1 MNNYS
6 DVINWM
12 YSQLPFYQRKG
23 SKAYKPN
30 LGRMIDFANYL
41 GNPQNKVKTIHVGG
55 TNGKGSTSHM
65 IASVLQDAN
74 YKVGLYTSPHIKSFR
89 ERIKING
96 NKIGKKYIVEFIKSN
111 LKYINNNKLS
121 FFEISVGIA
130 FNFFHLSKVDIAII
144 EVGMGG
150 RLDAT
155 NVIEKP
161 LMSIITNISLEH
173 TKFLGKNREKIA
185 IEKAGIVKK
194 NSILVVGQFD
204 DEISEVFKFIS
215 EDKKTKLLVLDRSVK
230 QIFKSDLI
238 GNYQIQNLRL
248 SYLALKNITCFKI
261 SKENMKKGFENVRR
275 NTGLRLRWEEQS
287 QKPKVIFDIS
297 HNKAGFEF
305 AVKQLSDYKFKRLRM
320 VLGFVKDKNI
330 EEIVDCLPND
340 AEYYLCKPNVERGFD
355 LKKLKN
361 IFDKFKLSNTTFK
374 DVKLAYDFAKKNSNY
389 DDLIYVGGST
399 FIFEKLI

>member
-1 MNNYS
+1 M
-6 DVINWM
+6 NWM
-12 YSQLPFYQRKG
+12 YSQLPFYQRQG

-30 LGRMIDFANYL
+30 LGRMFDFTNYL
-41 GNPQNKVKTIHVGG
+41 GDPQNKIKIIHVGG

-89 ERIKING
+89 ERIKVNG
-96 NKIGKKYIVEFIKSN
+96 NKIGKKNIVEFIKSN
-111 LKYINNNKLS
+111 FQYINKNKLS

-130 FNFFHLSKVDIAII
+130 FYFFNLSKVDIAII

-173 TKFLGKNREKIA
+173 TKFLGKTRKKIA

-204 DEISEVFKFIS
+204 DEISGVFKSIA
-215 EDKKTKLLVLDRSVK
+215 EDKKTKLLILDRSVK

-238 GNYQIQNLRL
+238 GNYQTQNIGL
-248 SYLALKNITCFKI
+248 SYLALKNIIGFKI
-261 SKENMKKGFENVRR
+261 SQENLKKGFENVRK

-287 QKPKVIFDIS
+287 HKPKVIFDIS
-297 HNKAGFEF
+297 HNKAGFELVVNQF
-305 AVKQLSDYKFKRLRM
+305 RDYKFKKLRM

-330 EEIVDCLPND
+330 EEIVNCLPSYAD
-340 AEYYLCKPNVERGFD
+340 YYLCKPNVERGFN
-355 LKKLKN
+355 LNKLKN
-361 IFDKFKLSNTTFK
+361 IFDKYKLSNKTFK
-374 DVKLAYDFAKKNSNY
+374 DVELAYNSAKKNSNN

>member
-1 MNNYS
+1 M
-6 DVINWM
+6 DWM
-12 YSQLPFYQRKG
+12 YSQLPFYQRQG

-30 LGRMIDFANYL
+30 LGRMFDFTNYL
-41 GNPQNKVKTIHVGG
+41 GDPQNKIKIIHVGG

-89 ERIKING
+89 ERIKVNG
-96 NKIGKKYIVEFIKSN
+96 NKIGKKNIVEFIKSN
-111 LKYINNNKLS
+111 FQYINKNKLS

-130 FNFFHLSKVDIAII
+130 FYFFNLSKVDIAII

-173 TKFLGKNREKIA
+173 TKFLGKTRKKIA

-204 DEISEVFKFIS
+204 DEISGVFKSIA
-215 EDKKTKLLVLDRSVK
+215 EDKKTKLLILDRSVK

-238 GNYQIQNLRL
+238 GNYQTQNIGL
-248 SYLALKNITCFKI
+248 SYLALKNIIGFKI
-261 SKENMKKGFENVRR
+261 SQENLKKGFENVRK

-287 QKPKVIFDIS
+287 HKPKVIFDIS
-297 HNKAGFEF
+297 HNKAGF
-305 AVKQLSDYKFKRLRM
+305 QLVVNQFSDYKFKKLRM

-330 EEIVDCLPND
+330 EEIVNCLPNYAD
-340 AEYYLCKPNVERGFD
+340 YYLCKPNVERGFN
-355 LKKLKN
+355 LNKLKN
-361 IFDKFKLSNTTFK
+361 IFDKYKLSNKTFK
-374 DVKLAYDFAKKNSNY
+374 DVELAYNSAKKNSNN

>member
-1 MNNYS
+1 
-6 DVINWM
+6 M
-12 YSQLPFYQRKG
+12 YSQLPFYQRQG

-30 LGRMIDFANYL
+30 LGRMFDFTNYR
-41 GNPQNKVKTIHVGG
+41 GDPQNKIKIIHVGG

-89 ERIKING
+89 ERIKVNG
-96 NKIGKKYIVEFIKSN
+96 NKIGKKNIVEFIKSN
-111 LKYINNNKLS
+111 FQYINKNKLS

-130 FNFFHLSKVDIAII
+130 FYFFNLSKVDIAII

-173 TKFLGKNREKIA
+173 TKFLGKTRKKIA

-204 DEISEVFKFIS
+204 DEISGVFKSIA
-215 EDKKTKLLVLDRSVK
+215 EDKKTKLLILDRSVK

-238 GNYQIQNLRL
+238 GNYQTQNIGL
-248 SYLALKNITCFKI
+248 SYLALKNITGFKI
-261 SKENMKKGFENVRR
+261 SKENLKKGFENVRK

-287 QKPKVIFDIS
+287 HKPKVIFDIS
-297 HNKAGFEF
+297 HNKAGFELVVNQF
-305 AVKQLSDYKFKRLRM
+305 SDYKFKKLRM

-330 EEIVDCLPND
+330 EEIVNCLPNYAD
-340 AEYYLCKPNVERGFD
+340 YYLCKPNVERGFN

-361 IFDKFKLSNTTFK
+361 IFDKYKLSNKTFK
-374 DVKLAYDFAKKNSNY
+374 DVELAYNSAKKNSNN

>member
-1 MNNYS
+1 M
-6 DVINWM
+6 DWM
-12 YSQLPFYQRKG
+12 YSQLPFYQRQG

-30 LGRMIDFANYL
+30 LGRMFDFTNYL
-41 GNPQNKVKTIHVGG
+41 GDPQNKIKIIHVGG

-89 ERIKING
+89 ERIKVNG
-96 NKIGKKYIVEFIKSN
+96 NKIGKKNIVEFIKSN
-111 LKYINNNKLS
+111 FQYINKNKLS

-130 FNFFHLSKVDIAII
+130 FYFFNLSKVDIAII

-173 TKFLGKNREKIA
+173 TKFLGKTRKKIA

-204 DEISEVFKFIS
+204 DEISGVFKSIA
-215 EDKKTKLLVLDRSVK
+215 EDKKTKLLILDRSVK

-238 GNYQIQNLRL
+238 GNYQTQNIGL
-248 SYLALKNITCFKI
+248 SYLALKNIIGFKI
-261 SKENMKKGFENVRR
+261 SQENLKKGFENVRK

-287 QKPKVIFDIS
+287 HKPKVIFDIS
-297 HNKAGFEF
+297 HNKAGF
-305 AVKQLSDYKFKRLRM
+305 QLVVNQFSDYKFKKLRM

-330 EEIVDCLPND
+330 EEIVNCLPSYAD
-340 AEYYLCKPNVERGFD
+340 YYLCKPNVERGFN
-355 LKKLKN
+355 LNKLKN
-361 IFDKFKLSNTTFK
+361 IFDKYKLSNKTFK
-374 DVKLAYDFAKKNSNY
+374 DVELAYNSAKKNSNN

>member
-1 MNNYS
+1 M
-6 DVINWM
+6 NWM
-12 YSQLPFYQRKG
+12 YSQLPFYQRQG

-30 LGRMIDFANYL
+30 LGRMFDFTNYL
-41 GNPQNKVKTIHVGG
+41 GDPQNKIKIIHVGG

-89 ERIKING
+89 ERIKVNG
-96 NKIGKKYIVEFIKSN
+96 NKIGKKNIVEFIKSN
-111 LKYINNNKLS
+111 FQYINKNKLS

-130 FNFFHLSKVDIAII
+130 FYFFNLSKVDIAII

-173 TKFLGKNREKIA
+173 TKFLGKTRKKIA

-204 DEISEVFKFIS
+204 DEISGVFKSIA
-215 EDKKTKLLVLDRSVK
+215 EDKKTKLLILDRSVK

-238 GNYQIQNLRL
+238 GNYQTQNIGL
-248 SYLALKNITCFKI
+248 SYLALKNIIGFKI
-261 SKENMKKGFENVRR
+261 SQENLKKGFENVRK

-287 QKPKVIFDIS
+287 HKPKVIFDIS
-297 HNKAGFEF
+297 HNKAGF
-305 AVKQLSDYKFKRLRM
+305 QLVVNQFSDYKFKKLRM

-330 EEIVDCLPND
+330 EEIVNFLPND
-340 AEYYLCKPNVERGFD
+340 AEYYLCKPNVERGFN
-355 LKKLKN
+355 LNKLKN
-361 IFDKFKLSNTTFK
+361 IFDEYKLSNKTFK
-374 DVKLAYDFAKKNSNY
+374 DVKLAYKSAKKNSNN

>member
-1 MNNYS
+1 M
-6 DVINWM
+6 NWM
-12 YSQLPFYQRKG
+12 YSQLPFYQRQG

-30 LGRMIDFANYL
+30 LGRMFDFTNYL
-41 GNPQNKVKTIHVGG
+41 GDPQNKIKIIHVGG

-89 ERIKING
+89 ERIKVNG
-96 NKIGKKYIVEFIKSN
+96 NKIGKKNIVEFIKSN
-111 LKYINNNKLS
+111 FQYINKNKLS

-130 FNFFHLSKVDIAII
+130 FYFFNLSKVDIAII

-173 TKFLGKNREKIA
+173 TKFLGKTRKKIA

-204 DEISEVFKFIS
+204 DEISGVFKSIA
-215 EDKKTKLLVLDRSVK
+215 EDKKTKLLILDRSVK

-238 GNYQIQNLRL
+238 GNYQTQNIGL
-248 SYLALKNITCFKI
+248 SYLALKNIIGFKI
-261 SKENMKKGFENVRR
+261 SQENLKKGFENVRK

-287 QKPKVIFDIS
+287 HKPKVIFDIS
-297 HNKAGFEF
+297 HNKAGF
-305 AVKQLSDYKFKRLRM
+305 QLVVNQFSDYKFKKLRM

-330 EEIVDCLPND
+330 EEIVNCLPNYAD
-340 AEYYLCKPNVERGFD
+340 YYLCKPNVERGFN
-355 LKKLKN
+355 LNKLKN
-361 IFDKFKLSNTTFK
+361 IFDKYKLSNKTFK
-374 DVKLAYDFAKKNSNY
+374 DVESAYNSAKKNSNN

>member
-1 MNNYS
+1 METK
-6 DVINWM
+6 
-12 YSQLPFYQRKG
+12 L
-23 SKAYKPN
+23 
-30 LGRMIDFANYL
+30 
-41 GNPQNKVKTIHVGG
+41 
-55 TNGKGSTSHM
+55 
-65 IASVLQDAN
+65 
-74 YKVGLYTSPHIKSFR
+74 
-89 ERIKING
+89 
-96 NKIGKKYIVEFIKSN
+96 KKKNIVEFIKSN
-111 LKYINNNKLS
+111 FQYINKNKLS

-130 FNFFHLSKVDIAII
+130 FYFFNLSKVDIAII

-173 TKFLGKNREKIA
+173 TKFLGKTRKKIA

-204 DEISEVFKFIS
+204 DEISGVFKSIA
-215 EDKKTKLLVLDRSVK
+215 EDKKTKLLILDKSVK

-238 GNYQIQNLRL
+238 GNYQTQNIGL
-248 SYLALKNITCFKI
+248 SYLALKNIIGFKI
-261 SKENMKKGFENVRR
+261 SQENLKKGFENVRK

-287 QKPKVIFDIS
+287 HKPKVIFDIS
-297 HNKAGFEF
+297 HNKAGFELV
-305 AVKQLSDYKFKRLRM
+305 VKQFSDYKFKKLRM

-330 EEIVDCLPND
+330 EEIVNCLPND
-340 AEYYLCKPNVERGFD
+340 ADYYLCKPNVERGFN
-355 LKKLKN
+355 LNKLKN
-361 IFDKFKLSNTTFK
+361 IFDKYKLSNKTFK
-374 DVKLAYDFAKKNSNY
+374 DVKLAYNSAKKNSNN

>member
-1 MNNYS
+1 M
-6 DVINWM
+6 NWM
-12 YSQLPFYQRKG
+12 YSQLPFYQRQG

-30 LGRMIDFANYL
+30 LGRMFDFTNYL
-41 GNPQNKVKTIHVGG
+41 GDPQNKIKIIHVGG

-89 ERIKING
+89 ERIKVNG
-96 NKIGKKYIVEFIKSN
+96 NKIGKKNIVEFIKSN
-111 LKYINNNKLS
+111 FQYINKNKLS

-130 FNFFHLSKVDIAII
+130 FYFFNLSKVDIAII

-173 TKFLGKNREKIA
+173 TKFLGKTRKKIA

-204 DEISEVFKFIS
+204 DEISGVFKSIA
-215 EDKKTKLLVLDRSVK
+215 EDKKTKLLILDRSVK

-238 GNYQIQNLRL
+238 GNYQTQNIGL
-248 SYLALKNITCFKI
+248 SYLALKNIIGFKI
-261 SKENMKKGFENVRR
+261 SQENLKKGFENVRK

-287 QKPKVIFDIS
+287 HKPKVIFDIS
-297 HNKAGFEF
+297 HNKAGF
-305 AVKQLSDYKFKRLRM
+305 QLVVNQFSDYKFKKLRM

-330 EEIVDCLPND
+330 EEIVNCLPNYAD
-340 AEYYLCKPNVERGFD
+340 YYLCKPNVERGFN
-355 LKKLKN
+355 LNKLKN
-361 IFDKFKLSNTTFK
+361 IFDKYKLSNKTFK
-374 DVKLAYDFAKKNSNY
+374 DVELAYNSAKKNSNN